1 MARKH
6 VVKGEEPT
14 PEVSAVDMWTPYMSS
29 GRRRRTGGKGL
40 TFIGSVVNPKT
51 MRPYMVFRAQSVS
64 GVITIPTS
72 GDHVVILGHGYLE
85 TEGGDYNAPAEAFGL
100 PRVHTPAGVADKGG
114 GMGTVLYVGMSLL
127 ATYLHRVAS
136 DHSLPVEGDGVCS
149 GYGASSEAQRW
160 WRNAEKA
167 GLARGDVYHTE
178 SKDERSEDREESK
191 YFHEKLDDWEE
202 DSRLDDI
209 IKDETDAWA
218 RDTSD
223 SRNYDVKTGNADVN
237 IIGEAHTSDGDS
249 FTFNESYEFH
259 RTSYKAGDVL
269 DIAEGLLHGLMGNSA
284 SARDDITEIHVSRA
298 YLRWEGTV
306 EWQETQEVDV
316 EESHDGYLLPIEN
329 AVEQRLI
336 LDVAP
341 KLDREWNESLAD
353 FDILDVLVE
362 LDLREITDP
371 VALRYFYGLA
381 ERNGASYAQLSRM
394 RNRAEAAKSYYQTLE
409 FPDPEEAAEEMF
421 QTMDKKGVRVMNPIG
436 KAASSKDAAAY
447 QAAARRLFPKL
458 SRILPQ
464 QLQFGLLDRHRP
476 RSLSSSRPA
485 GVIFNKGCIVQ

>member
-85 TEGGDYNAPAEAFGL
+85 TDRDSDYNAPAEAFDL

-149 GYGASSEAQRW
+149 GYGASEEAQRW

-178 SKDERSEDREESK
+178 GKEERDEEESRSK
-191 YFHEKLDDWEE
+191 RFSENLDDWEE

-209 IKDETDAWA
+209 IKDETDEWA

-223 SRNYDVKTGNADVN
+223 SSNYDVKTENADVN
-237 IIGEAHTSDGDS
+237 IIGEAYTSDGDS
-249 FTFNESYEFH
+249 FTFNEVYLLPLSPGY
-259 RTSYKAGDVL
+259 RTAYKAGDVL
-269 DIAEGLLHGLMGNSA
+269 TIAELILD
-284 SARDDITEIHVSRA
+284 RDDITEIHVSKA

-362 LDLREITDP
+362 LDLREVTDP

-381 ERNGASYAQLSRM
+381 ERNGASYAQLTRM

-421 QTMDKKGVRVMNPIG
+421 ETMGKKGVRVMNPIG
-436 KAASSKDAAAY
+436 KAASSKDDAAY

-464 QLQFGLLDRHRP
+464 QLQVALLARHSP

-485 GVIFNKGCIVQ
+485 GVIFSQSRGRIAQ